1 MSFVS
6 VIITFLL
13 DCKIS
18 TSQCRNVSSAQLKND
33 CNPKCFFSFNLQAF
47 QGAAVVHLLVV
58 LSPPYSEYPQADEA
72 WVEMGW

>member
-33 CNPKCFFSFNLQAF
+33 CNPKWFFFLQF
-47 QGAAVVHLLVV
+47 TSLSSCCCGTPISGTVPTLL
-58 LSPPYSEYPQADEA
+58 
-72 WVEMGW
+72 